1 MGLPPPSDSS
11 TCLVTGASSG
21 IGAEIARQ
29 LAARG
34 RGVTL
39 TARRK
44 DRLEELA
51 GELSERHGVRAE
63 TVACDLSSP
72 AARKRMVKTVADRG
86 LDVEVLVN
94 NAGFGSAGRFQDLD
108 PDAELMMVRTNVEA
122 VVDLCTVYVP
132 AMVERRRGAVLN
144 VASVAAYQPVPR
156 QATYAATKAFV
167 LSFTEALHAEL
178 SGSGVTA
185 TALCP
190 GPVKTE
196 FTEVAGLEAADDS
209 LPGFM
214 WSSSEDVAKAGISGM
229 DKGKRVVIPGALNR
243 AGAVGGQH
251 APRSVIL
258 RLAARMHPANRS

>member
-51 GELSERHGVRAE
+51 SELTERHGVRAE

-72 AARKRMVKTVADRG
+72 AGRGRMIKTVAERG

-108 PDAELMMVRTNVEA
+108 GDAELRMVRTNVEA

-132 AMVERRRGAVLN
+132 PMVKRRRGAVLN
-144 VASVAAYQPVPR
+144 VASTAAYQPIPR

-167 LSFTEALHAEL
+167 LSFTEGLHVDL
-178 SGSGVTA
+178 KGTGVTA

-190 GPVKTE
+190 GPTRTE
-196 FTEVAGLEAADDS
+196 FGDAAGIPEELFEIPGLVYSAEQMAVAGVQAMERGRRA
-209 LPGFM
+209 
-214 WSSSEDVAKAGISGM
+214 
-229 DKGKRVVIPGALNR
+229 VIPGATNLV
-243 AGAVGGQH
+243 GALGGRLM
-251 APRSVIL
+251 PRSLMLPLIDRFYPVGK
-258 RLAARMHPANRS
+258 

>member
-44 DRLEELA
+44 HRLEELA
-51 GELSERHGVRAE
+51 AELNERHGVRAE

-86 LDVEVLVN
+86 LDVEVVVN
-94 NAGFGSAGRFQDLD
+94 NAGFGSAGRFQELD
-108 PDAELMMVRTNVEA
+108 PEAELRMVRTNVEA
-122 VVDLCTVYVP
+122 VVDLCTAYVP

-167 LSFTEALHAEL
+167 LSFTEGLHVDL
-178 SGSGVTA
+178 KGTGVTA

-190 GPVKTE
+190 GPTRTE
-196 FTEVAGLEAADDS
+196 FGDTAGIPDELFEIPGLVYTAEQMAVAGVEAMER
-209 LPGFM
+209 G
-214 WSSSEDVAKAGISGM
+214 
-229 DKGKRVVIPGALNR
+229 RRTVIPGVPNLVGALGGRLMPR
-243 AGAVGGQH
+243 ALVLPLIDRFYPVGK
-251 APRSVIL
+251 
-258 RLAARMHPANRS
+258 

>member
-21 IGAEIARQ
+21 IGAEVARQ

-51 GELSERHGVRAE
+51 AELNERHGVRAE

-94 NAGFGSAGRFQDLD
+94 NAGFGSAGRFQELD
-108 PDAELMMVRTNVEA
+108 PEAELRMVRTNVEA

-132 AMVERRRGAVLN
+132 AMVERSRGAVLN
-144 VASVAAYQPVPR
+144 VASTAAFQPIPR

-167 LSFTEALHAEL
+167 LSFTEGLHVDL
-178 SGSGVTA
+178 KGTGVTA

-190 GPVKTE
+190 GPTRTE
-196 FTEVAGLEAADDS
+196 FGDAAGIPEELFEIPGLVYTAEQMAVAGVEAMER
-209 LPGFM
+209 G
-214 WSSSEDVAKAGISGM
+214 
-229 DKGKRVVIPGALNR
+229 RRTVIPGATNLVTALGGRLMPR
-243 AGAVGGQH
+243 ALVLPLIDRFYPVGK
-251 APRSVIL
+251 
-258 RLAARMHPANRS
+258 